1 MGFIQEKIKSYQD
14 EVVSAIKA
22 GRREVIIIPVA
33 AVTIQSIEMV
43 LCPLPGIAKQ
53 VMKSKLIGWVHIDRL
68 QSNQSKITIQDI
80 QGIVQNKHDWTT
92 MIKSKIQTVDDP

>member
-1 MGFIQEKIKSYQD
+1 MGFIQEKTKSYQD

-43 LCPLPGIAKQ
+43 LRPLPGIAKQ

-68 QSNQSKITIQDI
+68 QSNQSKITIQ
-80 QGIVQNKHDWTT
+80 V
-92 MIKSKIQTVDDP
+92 SKG